1 MTALAWRLHSSRLE
15 LLGLA
20 TATSRVFQRIR
31 EAAALVRGTQTGF
44 ISWSVT
50 PAKGSTLRLPEQVEV
65 LASLFAVVAQGPSG
79 PVLARAERGT

>member
-1 MTALAWRLHSSRLE
+1 MAAALVEARIARPRDGHKQVL
-15 LLGLA
+15 
-20 TATSRVFQRIR
+20 QRIR

-65 LASLFAVVAQGPSG
+65 LASLFAVVAHRMVVWPGPCH
-79 PVLARAERGT
+79 PRADRGT